1 MKKKLYI
8 GCALT
13 KLPLDKETDFLQMI
27 AKIKIGLKETFEIVE
42 FLGVTGL
49 ANDASPLEVYDWDIK
64 QCVLKADCMLAI
76 CDYPSLG
83 LGYEI
88 ATAVEKQG
96 IPVLA
101 MAYKD
106 TLVSKLI
113 RGVDHKNFQFHYY
126 DSTED
131 IIEKTLESSTSKCN
145 TSSKIEVCNTSI

>member
-13 KLPLDKETDFLQMI
+13 RLSPDKEKDFLQML
-27 AKIKIGLKETFEIVE
+27 AEIKLGLQDRFEIVE

-49 ANDASPLEVYDWDIK
+49 APDASPLEVYIHDIK
-64 QCVLKADCMLAI
+64 KSVMKADCMLAI

-83 LGYEI
+83 TGYEI

-101 MAYKD
+101 MANKD

-113 RGVDHKNFQFHYY
+113 RGIDHKNFHFMYY
-126 DSTED
+126 GSVDE
-131 IIEKTLESSTSKCN
+131 IIEKT
-145 TSSKIEVCNTSI
+145 IETLTK

>member
-1 MKKKLYI
+1 MKKTSAKKKLYI

-13 KLPLDKETDFLQMI
+13 RLPSDEGEDFLRMI
-27 AKIKIGLKETFEIVE
+27 AEVKLGLKDKFEIVE

-49 ANDASPLEVYDWDIK
+49 AHEASPLQVYVHDIK
-64 QCVLKADCMLAI
+64 KSVMKADCMLAI

-101 MAYKD
+101 MACKD
-106 TLVSKLI
+106 RLVSKLI
-113 RGVDHKNFQFHYY
+113 RGVDRKNFHFMYY
-126 DSTED
+126 DSVDE
-131 IIEKTLESSTSKCN
+131 IIEKTLETLAR
-145 TSSKIEVCNTSI
+145 